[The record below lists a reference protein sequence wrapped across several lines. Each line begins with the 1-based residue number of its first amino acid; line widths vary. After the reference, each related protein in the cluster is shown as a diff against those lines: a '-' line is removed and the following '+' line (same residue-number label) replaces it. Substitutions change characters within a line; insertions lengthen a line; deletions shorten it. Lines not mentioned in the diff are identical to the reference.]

1 MNSQNR
7 DCQTTDLGL
16 MIQSVAPT
24 ELTAVV
30 PAFCKLI
37 CADQQNAVRENLRLI
52 LCNRCKRQTEELRFR
67 TCEHCE
73 VCRLGFVDCDRAK
86 TQHQL

>member
-37 CADQQNAVRENLRLI
+37 CADQQNAVSENLRLI
-52 LCNRCKRQTEELRFR
+52 LRCKRQTEELRFR
-67 TCEHCE
+67 TCDHSEG
-73 VCRLGFVDCDRAK
+73 CRLGFVDWDRAK